1 MTEISHLSKK
11 RHWYKCWMLKL
22 AYLRKVDMGL
32 KKKRQKVKKHT
43 LVSEE
48 FSRNDLATRAEKFR
62 RCHHNFFF

>member
-1 MTEISHLSKK
+1 
-11 RHWYKCWMLKL
+11 MLKL